1 MMSQSVLH
9 RFLTLLLAMLIAG
22 CGDRVE
28 LHRGLSESDA
38 NEVIAALGG
47 YHIGAEKRMDKA
59 GVSIL
64 IDVKD
69 MERSVNILNA
79 AGLPRQART
88 NLGQVFQKTGVIS
101 TPLEER
107 ARYIYAL
114 SQEVESTL
122 TQIDGVLVARVHV
135 VLPERIAPGE
145 PIQPASAAVFIKYR
159 PELEPDGIEPRIRR
173 MVASSIPGLA
183 GKSEKD
189 LAIVFVPAEPY
200 KDHIPTVSLGPFQL
214 MPQTMTQ
221 LQWLAGLLALALTGV
236 LGWRF
241 GKPWWS
247 QRIANRQ
254 QVQPDVRAEHEQHA
268 R

>member
-1 MMSQSVLH
+1 MMSQSILH

-28 LHRGLSESDA
+28 LHRGLSENDA

-47 YHIGAEKRMDKA
+47 YHIGAEKRTDKA

-183 GKSEKD
+183 GKSEKRPGYRIRASRTVQRSYSNRVTGAVSTD
-189 LAIVFVPAEPY
+189 AADHDAI
-200 KDHIPTVSLGPFQL
+200 TV
-214 MPQTMTQ
+214 
-221 LQWLAGLLALALTGV
+221 AGRFTGV
-236 LGWRF
+236 GAGGSTGLAFR
-241 GKPWWS
+241 
-247 QRIANRQ
+247 
-254 QVQPDVRAEHEQHA
+254 
-268 R
+268 

>member
-1 MMSQSVLH
+1 MSKSVLN
-9 RFLTLLLAMLIAG
+9 RCLILLLTLILAG
-22 CGDRVE
+22 CGDQVE
-28 LHRGLSESDA
+28 LHRGLSENDA

-47 YHIGAEKRMDKA
+47 YHIEAEKRLDKT
-59 GVSIL
+59 GVTIL
-64 IDVKD
+64 LDKKDID
-69 MERSVNILNA
+69 RAVNILSA

-88 NLGQVFQKTGVIS
+88 NLGEVFQKSGVIS

-159 PELEPDGIEPRIRR
+159 PELEPDSIEPRIRR

-183 GKSEKD
+183 GKSDKD

-200 KDHIPTVSLGPFQL
+200 IDHIPMISLGPFQFT
-214 MPQTMTQ
+214 PQEMAQ
-221 LQWLAGLLALALTGV
+221 LQWVVTLLILSVIGA
-236 LGWRF
+236 LGWLI
-241 GKPWWS
+241 GKPWWI
-247 QRIANRQ
+247 QHQ
-254 QVQPDVRAEHEQHA
+254 EQKKSTPPQGV
-268 R
+268 